1 MMGGG
6 LELPHGE
13 GRRERCYGFTVELKN
28 GENLSKE
35 REATKWKALELETAI
50 KTSKFVSHGQDY
62 AKCQLLVKI

>member
-1 MMGGG
+1 M
-6 LELPHGE
+6 
-13 GRRERCYGFTVELKN
+13 ELKI

-62 AKCQLLVKI
+62 AKCQLLEDFGSARADHNSTRAVQSCKLP